1 MAVFSEEG
9 ISREVVQQFVKAEVA
24 EQSINSRLK
33 VAKAR
38 VLPMRLKVIEDMKR
52 NQKIHIFNVGPW
64 PQWINTGST
73 GQYLV
78 PACPWGEKYVEL
90 LTLDG
95 DKSRPTYGKMIPP
108 ISVIMDELVI
118 KSEDD
123 MSRLEE
129 DGRLFAESMIGIGRA
144 QNPEYALTRFG
155 IFVAAG
161 DKPTEQELAAVHRQ
175 LNEHCRQQVKFA
187 ADLYA
192 IDRALFSRAVR
203 PDVHFVAARVLG
215 RDNPVDSPWMLDASP
230 VGRIKCPMC
239 AQVCDPDAAKCQCGQ
254 IINVEKY
261 TDLMAAQ
268 EQIMAAT
275 KPKGK

>member
-1 MAVFSEEG
+1 MAVFSEDG
-9 ISREVVQQFVKAEVA
+9 ISREVVQQFVNAAVA

-33 VAKAR
+33 VAKSR

-52 NQKIHIFNVGPW
+52 THKIHIFNVGPW

-73 GQYLV
+73 GAFNI

-90 LTLDG
+90 LQMDG
-95 DKSRPTYGKMIPP
+95 DKSSPTFGKMIPP
-108 ISVIMDELVI
+108 IAVIMDELVI
-118 KSEDD
+118 KSEDE

-155 IFVAAG
+155 IFVAKG
-161 DKPTEQELAAVHRQ
+161 EIPTDEELANAHRQ

-203 PDVHFVAARVLG
+203 PDVHFIAARVLG
-215 RDNPVDSPWMLDASP
+215 RDNPVDSPWMMDASP
-230 VGRIKCPMC
+230 VARIKCQVC
-239 AQVCDPDAAKCQCGQ
+239 GRVCDPEVAMCEGGH
-254 IINVEKY
+254 IINQEKY
-261 TDLMAAQ
+261 LAYKAM
-268 EQIMAAT
+268 EEEVLSAT